1 VADEVSVLVE
11 GGKASAGPPLGPA
24 LGPLGVN
31 VVQVVKEINDRTKD
45 FAGMRV
51 PVVVRVDPT
60 TRSFTLAV
68 GRPPTAALLL
78 KEAGKEKGS
87 GKAKGETIGDVSL
100 DAVRR
105 IAEAKSV
112 DLFGGSA
119 EQRMNQVIGTCVS
132 MGLTVGGRDPRD
144 VLRERRGSTTAAATA
159 ATETGAAT
167 P

>member
-31 VVQVVKEINDRTKD
+31 VGQVVAKINEETKQ

-51 PVVVRVDPT
+51 PVVVKVNPSN
-60 TRSFTLAV
+60 RSFTLVV
-68 GRPPTAALLL
+68 GRPPVAALLL

-87 GKAKGETIGDVSL
+87 GKAKSEVIGDVGL
-100 DAVRR
+100 DAVKR
-105 IAEAKSV
+105 IAEAKGDDMHGRSI
-112 DLFGGSA
+112 
-119 EQRMNQVIGTCVS
+119 EEKMNQVIGTCVS
-132 MGLTVGGRDPRD
+132 LGLTVDGEDPRD
-144 VLRERRGSTTAAATA
+144 LLKTRVAAREA
-159 ATETGAAT
+159 

>member
-31 VVQVVKEINDRTKD
+31 VGQVVAKINEETKQ

-51 PVVVRVDPT
+51 PVVVKVNPT
-60 TRSFTLAV
+60 NRSFTLVV
-68 GRPPTAALLL
+68 GRPPVAALLL

-87 GKAKGETIGDVSL
+87 GKAKGEVIGDVDL

-105 IAEAKSV
+105 IAQAKGDDMHGRSI
-112 DLFGGSA
+112 
-119 EQRMNQVIGTCVS
+119 EEKMNQVIGTCVS
-132 MGLTVGGRDPRD
+132 LGLTVDGEDPRTLLKTR
-144 VLRERRGSTTAAATA
+144 VAARGAR
-159 ATETGAAT
+159 
-167 P
+167 